1 MAAGKWRPSDFSVL
15 ALMDLHGFDDKMKQV
30 FWLLLHRYREVAKLQ
45 KVYSST
51 LRDVFL
57 ATCIILGV
65 PVSFEF
71 VALLHGVK
79 KDPKKAMKLRWR
91 VKKIL
96 SALGYGHLV
105 QRVLELEL
113 RGCCR
118 HFLMVEPSTETC
130 NTVVDFVMKFLEKHS
145 DIWPTIIR
153 CRYSCLVI
161 NACRLLR
168 KAGAVEFCPQKL
180 YMCRSAKK
188 RLSVWRLMKEF
199 LEEYLKSRPSPV
211 QQL

>member
-1 MAAGKWRPSDFSVL
+1 VAARKWRPSDFSVL
-15 ALMDLHGFDDKMKQV
+15 ALMDLHGFDDKMKQA
-30 FWLLLHRYREVAKLQ
+30 FWLLLQKYREAAKLQ

-57 ATCIILGV
+57 ATCIVLGV
-65 PVSFEF
+65 PVSFEL
-71 VALLHGVK
+71 VASLHGVK
-79 KDPKKAMKLRWR
+79 KVKKLRWR

-96 SALGYGHLV
+96 SALGYGHLA

-113 RGCCR
+113 RGCCKY
-118 HFLMVEPSTETC
+118 FLMVEPSTETC

-145 DIWPTIIR
+145 DIWLTIIR

-161 NACRLLR
+161 NACSLLR

-180 YMCRSAKK
+180 YMCAHTKK
-188 RLSVWRLMKEF
+188 RLSIWRLMKEF
-199 LEEYLKSRPSPV
+199 LEEYLKSRPSPA

>member
-15 ALMDLHGFDDKMKQV
+15 ALMDLHGFDDKMKQA
-30 FWLLLHRYREVAKLQ
+30 FWLLLQKYREVARLQ
-45 KVYSST
+45 SVRSST

-57 ATCIILGV
+57 ATCIVLGV

-71 VALLHGVK
+71 VASLHGVK
-79 KDPKKAMKLRWR
+79 KVKKLRWR

-130 NTVVDFVMKFLEKHS
+130 NTVVDFVMKFLEKYS
-145 DIWPTIIR
+145 DIWPTII
-153 CRYSCLVI
+153 CKYKCLVI
-161 NACRLLR
+161 NACSLLR

-180 YMCRSAKK
+180 YMCAHTKK

-199 LEEYLKSRPSPV
+199 LEEYLKSGPSSA

>member
-15 ALMDLHGFDDKMKQV
+15 ALMDLHGFDDKMKQA
-30 FWLLLHRYREVAKLQ
+30 FWLLLQKYREVAKLQ

-57 ATCIILGV
+57 ATCIVLGV
-65 PVSFEF
+65 PVSFEL
-71 VALLHGVK
+71 VASLHGVK
-79 KDPKKAMKLRWR
+79 KVRMLRWR

-130 NTVVDFVMKFLEKHS
+130 NTVVDFVMKFLEKYS
-145 DIWPTIIR
+145 SIWPTTIR
-153 CRYSCLVI
+153 KYSCLVI

-180 YMCRSAKK
+180 YMCRSTKK
-188 RLSVWRLMKEF
+188 RLSIRRLMKEF
-199 LEEYLKSRPSPV
+199 LEEYLKSRPSSA

>member
-1 MAAGKWRPSDFSVL
+1 
-15 ALMDLHGFDDKMKQV
+15 MDLHGFDDKMKQA
-30 FWLLLHRYREVAKLQ
+30 FWLLLQKYREAAKLQ

-57 ATCIILGV
+57 ATCIVLGV
-65 PVSFEF
+65 PVSFEL
-71 VALLHGVK
+71 VASLHGVK
-79 KDPKKAMKLRWR
+79 KVKKLRWR

-96 SALGYGHLV
+96 SALGYGHLA

-113 RGCCR
+113 RGCCKY
-118 HFLMVEPSTETC
+118 FLMVEPSTETC

-145 DIWPTIIR
+145 DIWLTIIR

-161 NACRLLR
+161 NACSLLR

-180 YMCRSAKK
+180 YMCAHTKK
-188 RLSVWRLMKEF
+188 RLSIWRLMKEF
-199 LEEYLKSRPSPV
+199 LEEYLKSRPSPA

>member
-1 MAAGKWRPSDFSVL
+1 MTARKWRPSDFSVL
-15 ALMDLHGFDDKMKQV
+15 ALMDLHGFDDKMKQT
-30 FWLLLHRYREVAKLQ
+30 FWILLQKYREAAKLQ

-57 ATCIILGV
+57 ATCIVLGV
-65 PVSFEF
+65 PVSFEL
-71 VALLHGVK
+71 VVSLHGAKKVK
-79 KDPKKAMKLRWR
+79 VRMLRWR

-96 SALGYGHLV
+96 STLGYGHLV
-105 QRVLELEL
+105 QRMLELEL
-113 RGCCR
+113 RGCCKY
-118 HFLMVEPSTETC
+118 FLMVEPSTETC
-130 NTVVDFVMKFLEKHS
+130 NTIVDFIMKFLEKHS
-145 DIWPTIIR
+145 NIGPTIIR

-161 NACRLLR
+161 NACSLLR

-180 YMCRSAKK
+180 YMCRSTKK

-199 LEEYLKSRPSPV
+199 LEEYLKSRSSSA

>member
-1 MAAGKWRPSDFSVL
+1 MTARKWRPSDFSVL
-15 ALMDLHGFDDKMKQV
+15 ALMDLHGFDDKMKQT
-30 FWLLLHRYREVAKLQ
+30 FWLLLQKYREAAKLQ

-57 ATCIILGV
+57 ATCIVLGV
-65 PVSFEF
+65 PVSFEL
-71 VALLHGVK
+71 VASLHGVK
-79 KDPKKAMKLRWR
+79 KDPKKTMKLRWR

-105 QRVLELEL
+105 QRMLELEL
-113 RGCCR
+113 RGCCKY
-118 HFLMVEPSTETC
+118 FLMVEPSTETC

-145 DIWPTIIR
+145 SIWPTTIR
-153 CRYSCLVI
+153 KYSCLVI
-161 NACRLLR
+161 NACSLLR

-180 YMCRSAKK
+180 YMCRSTKK
-188 RLSVWRLMKEF
+188 RLSIWRLMKEF
-199 LEEYLKSRPSPV
+199 LEEYLKSRPSSA